1 MNELPQK
8 TESTEMPTVKAMQT
22 TFETE
27 IEIPNLYVNAAQ
39 VSVSPEEVVVRL
51 GLMNPESPD
60 RAQGILRLFMT
71 PAFAKRLS
79 MALDITIT
87 KYEAAFGQIRQ
98 AQDMLTPEARKS
110 LGMDEQ

>member
-1 MNELPQK
+1 MN
-8 TESTEMPTVKAMQT
+8 SPTQT
-22 TFETE
+22 TENTEIPAIKATQTTVETE
-27 IEIPNLYVNAAQ
+27 TEIPNLYVNAAQ

-79 MALDITIT
+79 MAIV
-87 KYEAAFGQIRQ
+87 
-98 AQDMLTPEARKS
+98 TPFVKTVFSAI
-110 LGMDEQ
+110 